1 MRQRDYQMSDAKLD
15 EKRSLSRAAAI

>member
-15 EKRSLSRAAAI
+15 EKRSLNRAAAI